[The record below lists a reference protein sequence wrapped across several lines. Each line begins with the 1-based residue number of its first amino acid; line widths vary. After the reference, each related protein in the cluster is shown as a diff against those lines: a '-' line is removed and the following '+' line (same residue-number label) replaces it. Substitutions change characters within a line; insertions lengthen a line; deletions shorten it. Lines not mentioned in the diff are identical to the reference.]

1 MAIKFSC
8 PSCNKAL
15 AVKEDLAGKQ
25 GRCPNCKQVIVI
37 PTAQAS
43 GIAGRT
49 TTGEAVPKATGKPAE
64 RKTSGGS
71 KVDLESLAAE
81 VLVEKKQEAPAEPQ
95 TVTFTCPWC
104 DSEVTYSA
112 ELAGKQAPCTN
123 PECRRIIKIPALQ
136 KTEPRDWRKPEQS
149 TLPSGARRDDVPLE
163 GAWGSQQASG
173 ASRQALIEAKVI
185 KEEREPITVRGW
197 ILRGAAAAS
206 LVLVLVAA
214 IYFVLSYRSAGR
226 EATAWALA
234 QSGLDDA
241 AGQDG
246 RVWLHIGLAE
256 YALRT
261 NRRNESGYSHALYHA
276 HQAHSL
282 IGAAPPESLGRSL
295 ALAELLSLQQ
305 QALSQPAS
313 DTESRREKD
322 EWAGLFGETLNLL
335 PSSPARWAV
344 LRSLARHQMD
354 HPDAAREFSPDHL
367 RNYLRLAFR
376 PLPAAKAQPDGEKDS
391 SSSSSSGGQAA
402 ENDPVDQ
409 INALAVLAQ
418 EMVRSGQA
426 DAVQPWLKELR
437 TLYKPDHSLP
447 VELVALLTALNQP
460 ELEAVKE
467 GEPVHVG
474 RFLGLVRSGRA
485 GEAERYLNEHLQQST
500 TSLKLSALLDAADVL
515 GPQHGEVASRLLREV
530 ARILQGYAI
539 NDLVWERYR
548 FLVLTAQ
555 IEGLD
560 AAESEVPRYLGEP
573 GAAYARAALVKLRC
587 ESLPAASPS
596 LPDELQ
602 SVENANDAQAR
613 WAMVVARCRAKA
625 DPDGTLTWARSL
637 TSPQLRAYGGVG
649 VLLGLQ
655 DRGGR

>member
-49 TTGEAVPKATGKPAE
+49 TTADSVPKPAKKPAAE
-64 RKTSGGS
+64 RKPSGGS

-149 TLPSGARRDDVPLE
+149 TVPSGARRDDAPLD
-163 GAWGSQQASG
+163 GAWGSQHASG

-197 ILRGAAAAS
+197 ILRAAAAAS

-214 IYFVLSYRSAGR
+214 VYFVLSYMSAGR

-234 QSGLDDA
+234 QSGLNDA
-241 AGQDG
+241 VAPSG

-261 NRRNESGYSHALYHA
+261 NRRNESGYSLALYHA
-276 HQAHSL
+276 HQAYSVL
-282 IGAAPPESLGRSL
+282 GATPPESLGRSL

-305 QALSQPAS
+305 QALSLPS
-313 DTESRREKD
+313 PDTESRREQD

-335 PSSPARWAV
+335 PSSPARYAI
-344 LRSLARHQMD
+344 LRSLARRQID
-354 HPDAAREFSPDHL
+354 QPDATRAFSPDHF

-376 PLPAAKAQPDGEKDS
+376 PIPAAKAQPDGEKDR
-391 SSSSSSGGQAA
+391 SSSSGEQAA
-402 ENDPVDQ
+402 ENDLVEQ
-409 INALAVLAQ
+409 INAVAVLAQ
-418 EMVRSGQA
+418 EMIRGGQG
-426 DAVQPWLKELR
+426 DVVQPWIEELR
-437 TLYKPDHSLP
+437 KLYKPDHSLP
-447 VELVALLTALNQP
+447 IELVALLTALNQP
-460 ELEAVKE
+460 ELEAIKE
-467 GEPVHVG
+467 GEPAHVG
-474 RFLGLVRSGRA
+474 RFLGLVRAGRA
-485 GEAERYLNEHLQQST
+485 GEAERYLNDHLQQST
-500 TSLKLSALLDAADVL
+500 TALKLSALLDAAEVL
-515 GPQHGEVASRLLREV
+515 GPDQGEVAGRLLRE
-530 ARILQGYAI
+530 AGRILQGHAI
-539 NDLVWERYR
+539 NDIVWERYR

-555 IEGLD
+555 IDGVE
-560 AAESEVPRYLGEP
+560 AAESEVPRYLEEP
-573 GAAYARAALVKLRC
+573 DATYARAALVKLRC
-587 ESLPAASPS
+587 EIMPNASPS
-596 LPDELQ
+596 LPQELQ
-602 SVENANDAQAR
+602 LVENANDAQAR
-613 WAMVVARCRAKA
+613 WAMVAARCRAKG
-625 DPDGTLTWARSL
+625 DPDGALNWAKSL
-637 TSPQLRAYGGVG
+637 TSPQLRACAGAG
-649 VLLGLQ
+649 VLLSLQ